1 MIRVTH
7 GCDYLTKPMYTLFNW
22 LDHRYHP
29 NFWVKLGVLAFFVL
43 GSLGKAA
50 DKKRPASGSSIGSG
64 RGREMT
70 SDHTQSASADWL
82 RLDDLDQRRPEPTVS
97 LSAAQPTNGSTTNIC
112 GILSLVISP
121 IGIVVL
127 YGPCGIAAVILGV
140 IGVVGGR
147 GTGVKAASILG
158 IVIGTL
164 EILLFGFF
172 LLTLASS
179 TQ

>member
-1 MIRVTH
+1 MN
-7 GCDYLTKPMYTLFNW
+7 L
-22 LDHRYHP
+22 
-29 NFWVKLGVLAFFVL
+29 
-43 GSLGKAA
+43 
-50 DKKRPASGSSIGSG
+50 
-64 RGREMT
+64 
-70 SDHTQSASADWL
+70 
-82 RLDDLDQRRPEPTVS
+82 
-97 LSAAQPTNGSTTNIC
+97 C
-112 GILSLVISP
+112 GILSLVISL

-164 EILLFGFF
+164 EILLFGLVF
-172 LLTLASS
+172 LTLASS